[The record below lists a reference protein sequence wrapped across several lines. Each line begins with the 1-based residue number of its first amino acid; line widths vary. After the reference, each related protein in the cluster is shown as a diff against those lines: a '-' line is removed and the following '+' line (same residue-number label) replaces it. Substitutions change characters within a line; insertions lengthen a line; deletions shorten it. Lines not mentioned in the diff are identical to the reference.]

1 MYFKATFRHNPR
13 TGKSDCYYRLVESYR
28 NVLDQVRQRTVLSV
42 GFMDEFTQDQIT
54 RFRQVS
60 VNVVGQPSLFTDRK
74 VSEFVEYIYQRMI
87 REKKIDIAEGEKQHS
102 NLARYGR

>member
-13 TGKSDCYYRLVESYR
+13 TGKSDSYYRLVESYR

-42 GFMDEFTQDQIT
+42 GFMDEFTQDPIDQIQAGISD
-54 RFRQVS
+54 R
-60 VNVVGQPSLFTDRK
+60 VVGQPSLFADRK

-87 REKKIDIAEGEKQHS
+87 R
-102 NLARYGR
+102 

>member
-13 TGKSDCYYRLVESYR
+13 TGKSDWYYRLVESYR

-42 GFMDEFTQDQIT
+42 GFMDEFTQDPIDQIQAGISD
-54 RFRQVS
+54 R
-60 VNVVGQPSLFTDRK
+60 VVGQPSLFADRK

-87 REKKIDIAEGEKQHS
+87 R
-102 NLARYGR
+102 